1 MRQKTEGAAL
11 DLSFTTA
18 EGKFNYRV
26 CALLLQE
33 GKILA
38 VQDERSPYYYLPGGR
53 VQMGETAEQAVM
65 REVWEELGVAV
76 EIQRPLWLNQAFFTE
91 DVDRLFYQK
100 LCLYFLMEPVGPDL
114 LSKGGTFIL
123 NEGRHVHRFTWLK
136 YERLREEYFYPL
148 FLKEE
153 IFHLPQ
159 ELTLRTERE

>member
-1 MRQKTEGAAL
+1 
-11 DLSFTTA
+11 
-18 EGKFNYRV
+18 
-26 CALLLQE
+26 
-33 GKILA
+33 
-38 VQDERSPYYYLPGGR
+38 
-53 VQMGETAEQAVM
+53 MGETAEQAVM
-65 REVWEELGVAV
+65 REVREELGVAV

-91 DVDRLFYQK
+91 DVDHLFYQE

-114 LSKGGTFIL
+114 LSKGETFIL

-159 ELTLRTERE
+159 GLTLRTERE